1 MIIGIDA
8 SRANRPHKSGTEW
21 YSYYAIRALSK
32 LDSTN
37 QYILYS
43 DTPLVGGL
51 ADLTDA
57 PLDSSRKPHFK
68 KGFQILSSPHN
79 NIKGKI
85 LKWPWK
91 FFWTQGR
98 LSLEMIFNAPDV
110 LFVPAHALPIIHP
123 KHSVVTIHDIGFRRE
138 VALYERTNIGAES
151 SWRLRFINTLV
162 RILTLGKFGAN
173 TFDYL
178 DWSTKF
184 SLSKAQAIIAISNFT
199 KEELVDV
206 YKAKGDKIHVIH
218 NSYNSE
224 LYRIS
229 PHDDKAKNIIASY
242 GIKHPYIFYVGRLEK
257 KKNIAALVEAF
268 YFFKSQWPELPHKL
282 YLIGD
287 ASFGFDDIKYSIHGF
302 RLEND
307 VISTGWVAENDLPYI
322 FSEADGFVFPSNYE
336 GFGIPL
342 LQAMATETPIA
353 ASRAASIPEI
363 AGNAAILFDPANP
376 REIAEAIHTLVT
388 NEQERQ
394 RLVKAGR
401 EQIELFR
408 QDTWAQKMLDL
419 LESLK

>member
-21 YSYYAIRALSK
+21 YSYYAIRALAK
-32 LDSTN
+32 LDNKN

-51 ADLTDA
+51 ADLV
-57 PLDSSRKPHFK
+57 K
-68 KGFQILSSPHN
+68 SSPHKN
-79 NIKGKI
+79 VKEKV

-98 LSLEMIFNAPDV
+98 LSLEMIFNAPDI

-123 KHSVVTIHDIGFRRE
+123 KNSVVTIHDIGFRRE
-138 VALYERTNIGAES
+138 AALYERTNIGAES
-151 SWRLRFINTLV
+151 SWRLRVINSLV
-162 RILTLGKFGAN
+162 RIVTFGKFGAN

-184 SLSKAQAIIAISNFT
+184 SLKKAKAIIAISNFT
-199 KEELVDV
+199 KDELVDV
-206 YKAKGDKIHVIH
+206 YKAVPEKIHVIH

-224 LYRIS
+224 LYKIL
-229 PHDDKAKNIIASY
+229 PHNDEAKKIIASY
-242 GIKHPYIFYVGRLEK
+242 GIKQPYIFYVGRLEK

-268 YFFKSQWPELPHKL
+268 YFFKSQWPQLPHKL

-322 FSEADGFVFPSNYE
+322 FSEADGFIFPSNYE

-363 AGNAAILFDPANP
+363 AGNAAILFDPSKP
-376 REIAEAIHTLVT
+376 REISEAIHTLVT
-388 NEQERQ
+388 NEEERQ

-408 QDTWAQKMLDL
+408 QDKWAQKMLDL
-419 LESLK
+419 LESLT

>member
-21 YSYYAIRALSK
+21 YSYYAIRALVR

-37 QYILYS
+37 QYILYA

-51 ADLTDA
+51 ADLTDNA
-57 PLDSSRKPHFK
+57 SDLSRKPHYK
-68 KGFQILSSPHN
+68 KGFQVIESPHN
-79 NIKGKI
+79 NVKGKV

-138 VALYERTNIGAES
+138 AALYERTNIGAES
-151 SWRLRFINTLV
+151 SWRLRLINSLV
-162 RILTLGKFGAN
+162 RTVTLGKFGAN

-184 SLSKAQAIIAISNFT
+184 SLQKAQAIIAISNFT
-199 KEELVDV
+199 KEELIDV
-206 YKAKGDKIHVIH
+206 YKASAEKIHVIH
-218 NSYNSE
+218 NSYNSD
-224 LYRIS
+224 LYKPL
-229 PHDDKAKNIIASY
+229 PHTQTAQNVIASY
-242 GIKHPYIFYVGRLEK
+242 GIKQPYIFYVGRLEK

-322 FSEADGFVFPSNYE
+322 FSEAAGFVFPSNYE

-363 AGNAAILFDPANP
+363 AGNAAILFDPSKP

-388 NEQERQ
+388 NEEERK
-394 RLVKAGR
+394 RLVVAGR
-401 EQIELFR
+401 EQIVLFG
-408 QDTWAQKMLDL
+408 QDIWAQKMLDL
-419 LESLK
+419 LQSLQ